1 MNVVEINDPESNHII
16 YLDENITEVHQFS
29 ADIEATWSLKG
40 GEDISK
46 LIQINDDI
54 NDEDNNEKI
63 AEPKFKLEKK
73 VEDSK
78 LSLSDVSKEVEIITM
93 PRLSDTME
101 EGRVAKWFKKVGDS
115 VKEGDILA
123 EIETDKATM
132 EFESFYSGTLLHIGI
147 KEGESSPVESTLAI
161 IGDNTVIRECAT
173 VNRATK
179 VTGKTIV
186 GNNCLIMAYAH
197 IAHDCV
203 IGDNSII
210 VNNVALGGHV
220 DIGEYAIVGGLTAVH
235 QFVKIGRQS
244 LIGGGFS
251 AKQDVPPFIIGA
263 GIPLRFVGI
272 NKIGLERRKFSED
285 VRALIKKTYRTY
297 FKSKLN
303 RGDALKKI
311 KNEISQIDE
320 VKEIVSFI
328 ESSSRGII

>member
-1 MNVVEINDPESNHII
+1 MIHPTAQIDSSSEIDEGVSIGPFTVIGPNV
-16 YLDENITEVHQFS
+16 
-29 ADIEATWSLKG
+29 
-40 GEDISK
+40 
-46 LIQINDDI
+46 
-54 NDEDNNEKI
+54 KI
-63 AEPKFKLEKK
+63 
-73 VEDSK
+73 
-78 LSLSDVSKEVEIITM
+78 
-93 PRLSDTME
+93 
-101 EGRVAKWFKKVGDS
+101 
-115 VKEGDILA
+115 
-123 EIETDKATM
+123 
-132 EFESFYSGTLLHIGI
+132 YSGTVIEGNAFIHKNTLIGKNNLI
-147 KEGESSPVESTLAI
+147 FPFASIGGDPQDLKYKGEETYLEIGDHNEIREGSTINRGTVQEEGKTI
-161 IGDNTVIRECAT
+161 IGNNNLLMAYTHVAHDC
-173 VNRATK
+173 
-179 VTGKTIV
+179 IV
-186 GNNCLIMAYAH
+186 GNNVIMAN
-197 IAHDCV
+197 IAT
-203 IGDNSII
+203 
-210 VNNVALGGHV
+210 LGGHV
-220 DIGEYAIVGGLTAVH
+220 EIGDWCNIGGGAMIH